1 MKRKKVEINQ
11 LYVRLTKRVEHAKD
25 FTKDRW
31 YPVTT
36 HDNICGRIVD
46 NKGLTYLLDLDIIKS
61 NAVAWECKTIKVI
74 L

>member
-1 MKRKKVEINQ
+1 MKRREVEIDQ
-11 LYVRLTKRVEHAKD
+11 LYVRLTKDVQYAKD

-36 HDNICGRIVD
+36 YDSICGHIID
-46 NKGLTYLLDLDIIKS
+46 NKGRIYLLDLDIIKS
-61 NAVAWECKTIKVI
+61 NMVTWECKTIKVI

>member
-1 MKRKKVEINQ
+1 MKRRKVEIDQ
-11 LYVRLTKRVEHAKD
+11 LYARLTKDVPYAED

-36 HDNICGRIVD
+36 HGGICGHIVD

-61 NAVAWECKTIKVI
+61 NMVTWECKTFKVV

>member
-1 MKRKKVEINQ
+1 MKRRKVAIDQ
-11 LYVRLTKRVEHAKD
+11 LYVRLTRDVPYAED

-61 NAVAWECKTIKVI
+61 NAVAWEYKTIKVT

>member
-1 MKRKKVEINQ
+1 MKRRKVETDQ
-11 LYVRLTKRVEHAKD
+11 LYVRLTKDVSYAKD

-36 HDNICGRIVD
+36 CDGICGHIID
-46 NKGLTYLLDLDIIKS
+46 NRGLTYLLDLDTIKS
-61 NAVAWECKTIKVI
+61 NMVTWGCKTIKVT